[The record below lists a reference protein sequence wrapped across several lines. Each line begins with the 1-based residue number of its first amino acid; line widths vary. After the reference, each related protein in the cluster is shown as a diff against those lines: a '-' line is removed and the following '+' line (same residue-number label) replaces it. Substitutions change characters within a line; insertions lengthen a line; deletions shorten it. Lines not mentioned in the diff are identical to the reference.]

1 MNKLTFVSGVLALS
15 FLSVSS
21 MANAEKLT
29 PHETFRLE
37 TESGTNPNLFCRY
50 RPVIDGVEM
59 QWFDG
64 IISVEKSDNIRSYKC
79 FTRNHGE
86 IGERHQFNNRYLGGG
101 LTTYG
106 PFSTAEYEKAMSHIR
121 Q

>member
-15 FLSVSS
+15 FLSVTS
-21 MANAEKLT
+21 MANAEKLS

-37 TESGTNPNLFCRY
+37 TESGTNPNIYCRY

-101 LTTYG
+101 ITTYG
-106 PFSTAEYEKAMSHIR
+106 PYSTVEYEKAMSHIR